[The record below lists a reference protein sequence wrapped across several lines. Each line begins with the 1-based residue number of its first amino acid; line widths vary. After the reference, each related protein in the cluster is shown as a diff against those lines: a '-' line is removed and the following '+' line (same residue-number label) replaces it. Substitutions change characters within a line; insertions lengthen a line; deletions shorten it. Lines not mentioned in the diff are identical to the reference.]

1 MILRFLCNRCIL
13 EKFVDG
19 DLGIKEEDEAEE
31 VAREKKERI
40 RQRRNL
46 NDDDDAG
53 EFDPEEAYL
62 KINANLRTAFKKQ
75 HQLPLG
81 MVEFIE
87 CEIRSFFS
95 ANPSDPDAAFTFAG
109 LKQLGRPGGRGQAA
123 P

>member
-1 MILRFLCNRCIL
+1 MILQTLCNRCIL

-19 DLGIKEEDEAEE
+19 DLGLEEEDEAEE
-31 VAREKKERI
+31 VAKEKKERI

-75 HQLPLG
+75 HQLPLVSSDRVG
-81 MVEFIE
+81 SYCHQAMVLYTCFENRQ
-87 CEIRSFFS
+87 C
-95 ANPSDPDAAFTFAG
+95 
-109 LKQLGRPGGRGQAA
+109 
-123 P
+123 